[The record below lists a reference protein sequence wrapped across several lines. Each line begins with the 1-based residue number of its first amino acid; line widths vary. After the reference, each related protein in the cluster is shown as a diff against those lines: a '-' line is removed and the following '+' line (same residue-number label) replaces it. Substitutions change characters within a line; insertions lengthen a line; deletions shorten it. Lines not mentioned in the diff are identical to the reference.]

1 MFNKI
6 MKLCE
11 DNNLR
16 FYFNSEIVPGSIK
29 KRGYFRFK
37 RNDNELG
44 WAFTIFNTD
53 NEYFEMELEMRLE
66 EMLKNLCN
74 ESEVMH

>member
-11 DNNLR
+11 DNDLG
-16 FYFNSEIVPGSIK
+16 FYFDSELVLGSIK

-37 RNDNELG
+37 RNDNNLY

-66 EMLKNLCN
+66 EMLKNLCGK
-74 ESEVMH
+74 SEDK